1 MKKLLIVFI
10 TLVLAIKSIAQTIE
24 TSVSGSTVD
33 TKNVPVESATIS
45 LMKSK
50 DSSIIKIA
58 VSDKAG
64 KFSFTG
70 ISFGSYF
77 ITTSA
82 LSFAKTN
89 SPVFIISENNTT
101 IKVGTLIL
109 QELPKNLSAVV
120 VTSKNPLI
128 EQKIDRMVVNVDA
141 SVTNVGSTA
150 LEVLEKSPGV
160 AVDKDG
166 NISLKG
172 KSSVMV
178 MIDGK
183 PSYLNGAELASLLG
197 SMNSN
202 QLSQI
207 EIMTNPSAKYDAA
220 GNAGVI
226 NIKTKKSI
234 TQGFNG
240 SVTLNYGQGVYAKT
254 NNSIMLNYRTSKI
267 NTFLN
272 YGYSINKGF
281 MDFDIQRNFFGTT
294 GIKISEL
301 DQQSNRINQTQN
313 NNLKLGLD
321 YFINKQTTLGIVTTG
336 FLAPQKQ
343 DGFTTSYLKDGNENI
358 NSIEKTIR
366 TVDNTWKNGAVNIN
380 FHSSFDSR
388 KEDITANFDYL
399 HYDFSGN
406 QNITG
411 LTYNPNQT
419 LQASNYLKNLL
430 PLTIDIYSGRLDYSH
445 SLNNGIKLETGI
457 KSSFVKT
464 NNVSN
469 FFNLSNNNWLTDSLL
484 SNAFNYSENIN
495 AAYLNLNKKMGKWM
509 VQAGVRLENTNY
521 KGLQSSLSQ
530 KLDSSFNR
538 NYTSLF
544 PTAFISYEMNGNNQF
559 ALSIGRRIDRPAYQ
573 ELNPFIGFID
583 KYTYSTGNPFLQ
595 PQFST
600 NIELSHSYKTL
611 LTTTINYS
619 VVHEM
624 INETLIH
631 KDSVIIRSVG
641 NIGTRYNYGIT
652 ESATIPFSKWYSA
665 TVFANLYQNK
675 YTGEINGYPFNA
687 KQLTLSLNVNNQ
699 FSFTNG
705 WSAELSGNY
714 TSRNRDEGQAIILP
728 FGQVSAGIAKQ
739 LLNNKASIK
748 FNVRDIFYT
757 QNPKEIQNFQD
768 VQSTLK
774 ISRDTRVFNIAF
786 VYRFGA
792 TIKSKP
798 VSTLPTDEQQRVKL
812 N

>member
-1 MKKLLIVFI
+1 MKRILIIFIIVFF
-10 TLVLAIKSIAQTIE
+10 TIKGMAQTIE
-24 TSVSGSTVD
+24 TAVYGSAVD
-33 TKNVPVESATIS
+33 TKNTPVEAATIS
-45 LMKSK
+45 LLKLK
-50 DSSIIKIA
+50 DSSVIKIA
-58 VSDKAG
+58 VSNKAG

-70 ISFGSYF
+70 IPYENYF
-77 ITTSA
+77 ITVSTVN
-82 LSFAKTN
+82 FNTVN
-89 SPVFIISENNTT
+89 SNIFSISENNTT
-101 IKVGTLIL
+101 ALLDAIIL
-109 QELPKNLSAVV
+109 QPIAKSLAAVI
-120 VTSKNPLI
+120 VTSKRPLI

-160 AVDKDG
+160 SVDKDG

-183 PSYLNGAELASLLG
+183 PSYLSGAELANLLG
-197 SMNSN
+197 NMNSN
-202 QLSQI
+202 QLNQI

-240 SVTLNYGQGVYAKT
+240 SATLNYGQGVYAKS
-254 NNSIMLNYRTSKI
+254 NNSILLNYRTSKI

-272 YGYSINKGF
+272 YGYIINNGF
-281 MDFDIQRNFFGTT
+281 MDFDIQRNFFGTN

-301 DQQSNRINQTQN
+301 NQQSDRINQSQN

-321 YFINKQTTLGIVTTG
+321 YSINKQTTIGIVTTG
-336 FLAPQKQ
+336 FIAPQKQ
-343 DGFTTSYLKDGNENI
+343 DGFTTSYLKDGNSNI

-366 TVDNTWKNGAVNIN
+366 TVDNTWKNKTVNLN
-380 FHSSFDSR
+380 FHSSFDSS
-388 KEDITANFDYL
+388 KKDIAANFDYL

-406 QNITG
+406 QKITG
-411 LTYNPNQT
+411 LTYSPSLV

-430 PLTIDIYSGRLDYSH
+430 PLTIDIYSGRLDYAQP
-445 SLNNGIKLETGI
+445 LNNGIKLETGI
-457 KSSFVKT
+457 KSSIVKT

-469 FFNLSNNNWLTDSLL
+469 FFNLSNNKWQNDSVL
-484 SNAFNYSENIN
+484 SNTFNYSENIN
-495 AAYLNLNKKMGKWM
+495 AAYLNLNKKFGKWM

-530 KLDSSFNR
+530 KSDSSFSR
-538 NYTSLF
+538 NYTNLF
-544 PTAFISYEMNGNNQF
+544 PTGFISYEVNGNNQF
-559 ALSIGRRIDRPAYQ
+559 AISIGRRIDRPAYQ
-573 ELNPFIGFID
+573 ELNPFISFID

-600 NIELSHSYKTL
+600 NIELSHSFKNL

-619 VVHEM
+619 VVHDM

-652 ESATIPFSKWYSA
+652 ESATMSFSKWYSA
-665 TVFANLYQNK
+665 TLFANLYQNK
-675 YTGEINGYPFNA
+675 YIGEINGYPFNA

-714 TSRNRDEGQAIILP
+714 TSRNRDEGQAIQLP
-728 FGQVSAGIAKQ
+728 AGQVSAGIAKQ

-748 FNVRDIFYT
+748 FNIRDIFYT

-768 VQSTLK
+768 VQSTVQ

-792 TIKSKP
+792 SLKSKP
-798 VSTLPTDEQQRVKL
+798 ASTLPTDEQQRVKV

>member
-1 MKKLLIVFI
+1 MKKLLLVFI
-10 TLVLAIKSIAQTIE
+10 IFIVAIKSMAQTNE
-24 TSVSGSTVD
+24 TTVSGSISD
-33 TKNVPVESATIS
+33 TKNTPIKSATIS

-58 VSDKAG
+58 VSDNEG

-70 ISFGSYF
+70 IAYGNYF
-77 ITTSA
+77 ITVSSVNFNTV
-82 LSFAKTN
+82 N
-89 SPVFIISENNTT
+89 SGIFSISENNT
-101 IKVGTLIL
+101 VALLDALIL
-109 QELPKNLSAVV
+109 QPVAKNIAAVV
-120 VTSKNPLI
+120 VTSKKTLI

-160 AVDKDG
+160 TVDKDG

-183 PSYLNGAELASLLG
+183 PSYLSSAELANLLG
-197 SMNSN
+197 TMNSN

-240 SVTLNYGQGVYAKT
+240 SITLNYGQGVYAKS
-254 NNSIMLNYRTSKI
+254 NNSIMLNYRTGKI

-281 MDFDIQRNFFGTT
+281 MNFDIQRNFFGTNGT
-294 GIKISEL
+294 KISEL
-301 DQQSNRINQTQN
+301 DQQSKRINQSQN
-313 NNLKLGLD
+313 NNIKLGLD

-336 FLAPQKQ
+336 FIAPQKQ
-343 DGFTTSYLKDGNENI
+343 DGFTTSYIKDANANI
-358 NSIEKTIR
+358 NAIEKTIR

-380 FHSSFDSR
+380 FHSSFDSS
-388 KEDITANFDYL
+388 KKDITANFDYL

-411 LTYNPNQT
+411 LTYNPNKI

-430 PLTIDIYSGRLDYSH
+430 PLTIDIYSGRLDYAQP
-445 SLNNGIKLETGI
+445 LDNGVKLETGI

-469 FFNLSNNNWLTDSLL
+469 FFNLSNNNWLADSTL
-484 SNAFNYSENIN
+484 SNAFSYTENIN
-495 AAYLNLNKKMGKWM
+495 AAYLNLNKKFGKWM

-530 KLDSSFNR
+530 KSDSSFSR
-538 NYTSLF
+538 NYASLF
-544 PTAFISYEMNGNNQF
+544 PTAFISYAMNDNNQF
-559 ALSIGRRIDRPAYQ
+559 ALSVGRRIDRPAYQ
-573 ELNPFIGFID
+573 ELNPFIGFVD

-600 NIELSHSYKTL
+600 NIELSHSFKNL
-611 LTTTINYS
+611 LITTFNYS
-619 VVHEM
+619 VVHDL

-652 ESATIPFSKWYSA
+652 ESATISVSKWFS
-665 TVFANLYQNK
+665 TTFFANLYQNK

-699 FSFTNG
+699 FSFAKG
-705 WSAELSGNY
+705 WSAELSGNFI
-714 TSRNRDEGQAIILP
+714 SRNRDEGQAIILP
-728 FGQVSAGIAKQ
+728 AGQVSACIAKQ

-774 ISRDTRVFNIAF
+774 ITRDTRVFNIAF

-792 TIKSKP
+792 TLKSKP
-798 VSTLPTDEQQRVKL
+798 ASSLPTDEQQRVKI

>member
-10 TLVLAIKSIAQTIE
+10 TLVLAIKGIAQTIE

-33 TKNVPVESATIS
+33 TKNVPVQSATIS

-64 KFSFTG
+64 KFLFTG

-82 LSFAKTN
+82 VSFAKTN
-89 SPVFIISENNTT
+89 SRVFIISENNTT
-101 IKVGTLIL
+101 IRVGTLIL

-120 VTSKNPLI
+120 VTSKKPLI

-160 AVDKDG
+160 TVDKDG

-183 PSYLNGAELASLLG
+183 PSYLNGAGLASLLG

-254 NNSIMLNYRTSKI
+254 NNSIMFNYRTSKI

-281 MDFDIQRNFFGTT
+281 FDFDIQRNFFGTNE
-294 GIKISEL
+294 IKISEL
-301 DQQSNRINQTQN
+301 DQQSNRINKSQN

-343 DGFTTSYLKDGNENI
+343 DGFTTSYLKDGNSTI
-358 NSIEKTIR
+358 NSIEKTTR

-380 FHSSFDSR
+380 FHSSLDTS
-388 KEDITANFDYL
+388 KKDIAANFDYL
-399 HYDFSGN
+399 HYDFSGK
-406 QNITG
+406 QDITG
-411 LTYNPNQT
+411 LTYNPNQI
-419 LQASNYLKNLL
+419 LQADNHLKNLL
-430 PLTIDIYSGRLDYSH
+430 PLTIDIYSGRFDYAQP
-445 SLNNGIKLETGI
+445 LNNVVNLETGI
-457 KSSFVKT
+457 KASLVKT

-469 FFNLSNNNWLTDSLL
+469 FYNLSNNEWLTDSTL

-509 VQAGVRLENTNY
+509 MQAGVRLENTNY

-530 KLDSSFNR
+530 KSDSSFNR
-538 NYTSLF
+538 NYINLF

-600 NIELSHSYKTL
+600 NMELSHSYKNLLNTTL
-611 LTTTINYS
+611 NYS
-619 VVHEM
+619 VIHDM

-652 ESATIPFSKWYSA
+652 ESATVSFNNWYSA
-665 TVFANLYQNK
+665 TAFANLYQNN
-675 YTGEINGYPFNA
+675 YTGEINGYPFHA

-714 TSRNRDEGQAIILP
+714 TSRNRNEGQAIILP
-728 FGQVSAGIAKQ
+728 AGQVSAGIAKQ

-768 VQSTLK
+768 VQSTLR

-792 TIKSKP
+792 TLKSKP
-798 VSTLPTDEQQRVKL
+798 ASSQPTDEQQRVKL

>member
-1 MKKLLIVFI
+1 M
-10 TLVLAIKSIAQTIE
+10 AQTNE
-24 TSVSGSTVD
+24 TTVSGSAVD

-45 LMKSK
+45 LIKSK
-50 DSSIIKIA
+50 DSSISKIA
-58 VSDKAG
+58 VSDKTG
-64 KFSFTG
+64 KFTFTG
-70 ISFGSYF
+70 IPLGSYF
-77 ITTSA
+77 TTISA
-82 LSFAKTN
+82 VSFTKTN
-89 SPVFIISENNTT
+89 SPVFVISENNTAV
-101 IKVGTLIL
+101 ILGALIL
-109 QELPKNLSAVV
+109 QELPKYLSTVV
-120 VTSKNPLI
+120 VTSKKPLI

-160 AVDKDG
+160 TVDKDG

-183 PSYLNGAELASLLG
+183 PSYLNGSELANLLG
-197 SMNSN
+197 NMNSN

-272 YGYSINKGF
+272 YGYSLNKGF

-301 DQQSNRINQTQN
+301 EQQSNRINQSQN

-321 YFINKQTTLGIVTTG
+321 YFINKQTTLGIVTSG

-358 NSIEKTIR
+358 NAIEKTIR
-366 TVDNTWKNGAVNIN
+366 TVENTWKNGAININ
-380 FHSSFDSR
+380 FHSSFDSS
-388 KEDITANFDYL
+388 KKDITANFDYL

-411 LTYNPNQT
+411 LTYNPNQI

-430 PLTIDIYSGRLDYSH
+430 PLTIDIYSGRLDYAQP
-445 SLNNGIKLETGI
+445 LNNGVKLETGI
-457 KSSFVKT
+457 KSSLVKT
-464 NNVSN
+464 NNIST
-469 FFNLSNNNWLTDSLL
+469 FFILSNNNWLTDSVF

-495 AAYLNLNKKMGKWM
+495 AAYLNLNKKFGKWM

-530 KLDSSFNR
+530 KSDSSFSR

-573 ELNPFIGFID
+573 ELNPFIGFVD

-600 NIELSHSYKTL
+600 NIELSHSYKNL

-619 VVHEM
+619 VVHDM

-652 ESATIPFSKWYSA
+652 ESATIPVSKWYSA
-665 TVFANLYQNK
+665 TLFANLYQNK
-675 YTGEINGYPFNA
+675 YIGAINGYPFNA
-687 KQLTLSLNVNNQ
+687 KQLTLSLNINNQ
-699 FSFTNG
+699 FSFSNG

-728 FGQVSAGIAKQ
+728 AGQVSAGIAKQ

-798 VSTLPTDEQQRVKL
+798 ASSLPTDEQQRVKL

>member
-1 MKKLLIVFI
+1 MKKLVIVFI
-10 TLVLAIKSIAQTIE
+10 TFVLAIKSVAQTNE
-24 TSVSGSTVD
+24 TTVSGSALD
-33 TKNVPVESATIS
+33 TKNVLIESATIS

-50 DSSIIKIA
+50 DSSIIKIT
-58 VSDKAG
+58 VSDKEG
-64 KFSFTG
+64 KFFFTG

-77 ITTSA
+77 ITVSA
-82 LSFAKTN
+82 VSFAKTN
-89 SPVFIISENNTT
+89 SPVFMVSENNTT
-101 IKVGTLIL
+101 VRLGALIL

-120 VTSKNPLI
+120 VTSKKPLI

-160 AVDKDG
+160 TVDKDG

-183 PSYLNGAELASLLG
+183 PSYLNGSELASLLG
-197 SMNSN
+197 NMNSN

-240 SVTLNYGQGVYAKT
+240 SVTLSYGQGVYAKS

-272 YGYSINKGF
+272 YGYSSNKGF

-301 DQQSNRINQTQN
+301 NQQSNRINQSQN

-321 YFINKQTTLGIVTTG
+321 YFINKQTTLGIVTSG

-343 DGFTTSYLKDGNENI
+343 NGFTTSYLKDANANI
-358 NSIEKTIR
+358 NAIEKTIR

-380 FHSSFDSR
+380 FHSSFDSS
-388 KEDITANFDYL
+388 KKDITANFDYL

-411 LTYNPNQT
+411 LTYNPNQM

-430 PLTIDIYSGRLDYSH
+430 PLTIDIYSGRLDYAQP
-445 SLNNGIKLETGI
+445 LNNGVKLETGI
-457 KSSFVKT
+457 KSSLVKT

-469 FFNLSNNNWLTDSLL
+469 FFNLSNNNWLADSVL
-484 SNAFNYSENIN
+484 SNAFSYTENIN
-495 AAYLNLNKKMGKWM
+495 AAYLNLNKKFGKWM
-509 VQAGVRLENTNY
+509 VQAGARLENTNY

-530 KLDSSFNR
+530 KSDSSFSR

-559 ALSIGRRIDRPAYQ
+559 ALSVGRRIDRPAYQ
-573 ELNPFIGFID
+573 ELNPFIGFVD

-600 NIELSHSYKTL
+600 NIELSHSYKNL

-619 VVHEM
+619 VVHDM

-631 KDSVIIRSVG
+631 KDSVIIRSLG

-652 ESATIPFSKWYSA
+652 ESATIPVSKWYSA
-665 TVFANLYQNK
+665 TLFANLYQNK

-699 FSFTNG
+699 FSFAKG

-728 FGQVSAGIAKQ
+728 AGQVSAGIAKQ

-774 ISRDTRVFNIAF
+774 ISRDTRLFNIAF

-792 TIKSKP
+792 TLKSKP
-798 VSTLPTDEQQRVKL
+798 ASSLPTDEQQRVKL

>member
-1 MKKLLIVFI
+1 MKKILIVFTI
-10 TLVLAIKSIAQTIE
+10 MFFAIKGMAQTAE

-33 TKNVPVESATIS
+33 TKNALVESATIS
-45 LMKSK
+45 LIKSK

-58 VSDKAG
+58 VSDKEG
-64 KFSFTG
+64 NFSFTG
-70 ISFGSYF
+70 VPFGSYF
-77 ITTSA
+77 ITISTV
-82 LSFAKTN
+82 SFAKTS
-89 SPVFIISENNTT
+89 SPVFMVSENTK
-101 IKVGTLIL
+101 KVKLGALIL

-120 VTSKNPLI
+120 VSGKKPLI

-160 AVDKDG
+160 TVDKDG

-183 PSYLNGAELASLLG
+183 PSYLSSAELANLLG
-197 SMNSN
+197 NMNSN

-226 NIKTKKSI
+226 NIKTKKSL

-240 SVTLNYGQGVYAKT
+240 SVTLSYGQGVYAKS
-254 NNSIMLNYRTSKI
+254 NNSIALNYRTSKI

-272 YGYSINKGF
+272 YGYSINKGY
-281 MDFDIQRNFFGTT
+281 MDFDIQRNFLGITGT
-294 GIKISEL
+294 KNAEL
-301 DQQSNRINQTQN
+301 DQQANRINQSQN

-321 YFINKQTTLGIVTTG
+321 YFINKQTTVGIVTTG
-336 FLAPQKQ
+336 FIAPQKQ
-343 DGFTTSYLKDGNENI
+343 DGFTTSYLKDGNSTI
-358 NSIEKTIR
+358 NSIEKTTR
-366 TVDNTWKNGAVNIN
+366 TVDNTWKNGTININ
-380 FHSSFDSR
+380 FHSSFDSS
-388 KEDITANFDYL
+388 KKDLTANVDYL

-411 LTYNPNQT
+411 LTYNPNQI
-419 LQASNYLKNLL
+419 LQTSNYLKNLL
-430 PLTIDIYSGRLDYSH
+430 PLTIDIYSGRLDYAQPF
-445 SLNNGIKLETGI
+445 NDGVKIETGI
-457 KSSFVKT
+457 KSSLVKT
-464 NNVSN
+464 NNVSD
-469 FFNLSNNNWLTDSLL
+469 FFNLSNNNWLADSVF

-495 AAYLNLNKKMGKWM
+495 AAYLNLNRKFGKWM

-530 KLDSSFNR
+530 KSDSSFSR
-538 NYTSLF
+538 SYTSLF
-544 PTAFISYEMNGNNQF
+544 PTAFISYEMNDNNQF
-559 ALSIGRRIDRPAYQ
+559 AVSIGRRIDRPAYQ

-600 NIELSHSYKTL
+600 NIELSHSYKNL
-611 LTTTINYS
+611 FTTTINYS
-619 VVHEM
+619 VVHDM
-624 INETLIH
+624 INEMLVH

-652 ESATIPFSKWYSA
+652 ESATIPVNKWYSV
-665 TVFANLYQNK
+665 TLFANLYQNK
-675 YTGEINGYPFNA
+675 YIGEINGYPFTA
-687 KQLTLSLNVNNQ
+687 KQLTLSLNLNNQ
-699 FSFTNG
+699 FSFAKG

-714 TSRNRDEGQAIILP
+714 TSRNRDEGQAIVLP
-728 FGQVSAGIAKQ
+728 AGQLSAGISKQ
-739 LLNNKASIK
+739 LLNNKASIR

-786 VYRFGA
+786 LYRFGA
-792 TIKSKP
+792 SQKSKP
-798 VSTLPTDEQQRVKL
+798 ASSLPTDEQQRVKL

>member
-10 TLVLAIKSIAQTIE
+10 TLVFAIKGIAQTTE

-33 TKNVPVESATIS
+33 TKNVPVQSATIS

-82 LSFAKTN
+82 VSFAKTN
-89 SPVFIISENNTT
+89 SPGFIISENNTT
-101 IKVGTLIL
+101 VRIGTFIL
-109 QELPKNLSAVV
+109 QELAKNLSAVV
-120 VTSKNPLI
+120 VTSKKPLI

-160 AVDKDG
+160 TVDKDG

-272 YGYSINKGF
+272 YGYSINNGF

-301 DQQSNRINQTQN
+301 DQQSNRINKSQN

-358 NSIEKTIR
+358 TTIEKTIR
-366 TVDNTWKNGAVNIN
+366 KVDNTWKNGAVNIN
-380 FHSSFDSR
+380 FHSSFDSS
-388 KEDITANFDYL
+388 KKDIAANFDYL

-411 LTYNPNQT
+411 FTYNPDQI
-419 LQASNYLKNLL
+419 LQSSNYLKNLL
-430 PLTIDIYSGRLDYSH
+430 PLAIDIYSGRLDYAQP
-445 SLNNGIKLETGI
+445 LDNGVKLETGI
-457 KSSFVKT
+457 KSSLVKT

-469 FFNLSNNNWLTDSLL
+469 FYNLSNSKWLTDSVL

-530 KLDSSFNR
+530 KLDSSFSR

-559 ALSIGRRIDRPAYQ
+559 TLSTGRRIDRPAYQ

-583 KYTYSTGNPFLQ
+583 KYTYSTGNPYLQ

-600 NIELSHSYKTL
+600 NIELSHSYKNL

-619 VVHEM
+619 VVHDM

-652 ESATIPFSKWYSA
+652 ESAIIPFNNWYSA

-714 TSRNRDEGQAIILP
+714 TSRNRNEGQAILLP
-728 FGQVSAGIAKQ
+728 YGQVSAGIAKQ

-786 VYRFGA
+786 VYRFGK

-798 VSTLPTDEQQRVKL
+798 ASSLPTDEQQRVKV

>member
-10 TLVLAIKSIAQTIE
+10 PFVLAIQSMAQINE
-24 TSVSGSTVD
+24 TTVSGSAVD

-45 LMKSK
+45 LMKLK

-70 ISFGSYF
+70 IPFGSYF
-77 ITTSA
+77 TTISSV
-82 LSFAKTN
+82 SFTKTN
-89 SPVFIISENNTT
+89 SSVFVISENNTS
-101 IKVGTLIL
+101 IILGALIL

-120 VTSKNPLI
+120 VTSKKPLI

-160 AVDKDG
+160 TVDKDG

-183 PSYLNGAELASLLG
+183 PSYLSGAELANLLG
-197 SMNSN
+197 NMNSN

-240 SVTLNYGQGVYAKT
+240 SVTLSFSQGVYSKT

-272 YGYSINKGF
+272 YGYSLNKGF

-301 DQQSNRINQTQN
+301 DQQSNRINQSQN

-343 DGFTTSYLKDGNENI
+343 DGFTTSYLKDGNTNT

-380 FHSSFDSR
+380 FHSSFDSS
-388 KEDITANFDYL
+388 KKDITANFDYL

-411 LTYNPNQT
+411 LTYNPNQI

-430 PLTIDIYSGRLDYSH
+430 PLTIDIYSGRLDYAQP
-445 SLNNGIKLETGI
+445 LNNGVKLETGI
-457 KSSFVKT
+457 KSSLVKT

-469 FFNLSNNNWLTDSLL
+469 FFNLSNNNWLTDSVL

-521 KGLQSSLSQ
+521 KGLQSPLSQ
-530 KLDSSFNR
+530 KSDSSFSR

-573 ELNPFIGFID
+573 ELNPFIGFVD

-600 NIELSHSYKTL
+600 NIELSHSYKNL

-619 VVHEM
+619 VVHDM

-665 TVFANLYQNK
+665 TLFANLYQNK

-687 KQLTLSLNVNNQ
+687 KQLTLSVNVNNQ

-705 WSAELSGNY
+705 WSAELSGSY

-728 FGQVSAGIAKQ
+728 AGQVSAGIAKQ

-774 ISRDTRVFNIAF
+774 ISRDTRVFNVAF

-798 VSTLPTDEQQRVKL
+798 ASSLPTDEQQRVKL

>member
-1 MKKLLIVFI
+1 MG
-10 TLVLAIKSIAQTIE
+10 QTNE
-24 TSVSGSTVD
+24 TSVSGIAVD
-33 TKNVPVESATIS
+33 TKNVLVESATIS

-58 VSDKAG
+58 VTDKDG

-70 ISFGSYF
+70 IPFGSYF
-77 ITTSA
+77 ITISA
-82 LSFAKTN
+82 ISFVKTN
-89 SPVFIISENNTT
+89 SPVFMISETNTM
-101 IKVGTLIL
+101 VRLGVLIL
-109 QELPKNLSAVV
+109 QELPNNLAAVV
-120 VTSKNPLI
+120 VTSKKPLI

-141 SVTNVGSTA
+141 SVTNVGSSA
-150 LEVLEKSPGV
+150 LEILEKSPGV
-160 AVDKDG
+160 TVDKDG

-183 PSYLNGAELASLLG
+183 PSYLSGAELTNLLG
-197 SMNSN
+197 NMNSN

-240 SVTLNYGQGVYAKT
+240 SVTLSYGQGVYPKT
-254 NNSIMLNYRTSKI
+254 NNSIMFNYRTSKI
-267 NTFLN
+267 NAFLN
-272 YGYSINKGF
+272 YGYNSNKGF

-301 DQQSNRINQTQN
+301 DLQSNRINQSQN

-336 FLAPQKQ
+336 FITPQNQ
-343 DGFTTSYLKDGNENI
+343 DGFTTSYLKDGNSNI
-358 NSIEKTIR
+358 TAIEKTIR
-366 TVDNTWKNGAVNIN
+366 TVDNTWKNGAIN
-380 FHSSFDSR
+380 FNFHTSFDSS
-388 KEDITANFDYL
+388 KKDITANFDYL

-411 LTYNPNQT
+411 FTYHPNQI
-419 LQASNYLKNLL
+419 LQATNYLKNLL
-430 PLTIDIYSGRLDYSH
+430 PLTIDIYSGRLDYAQP
-445 SLNNGIKLETGI
+445 LNNGIKLETGI
-457 KSSFVKT
+457 KSSLVNT
-464 NNVSN
+464 NNISN
-469 FFNLSNNNWLTDSLL
+469 FYNLTSNNWLTDSTL

-495 AAYLNLNKKMGKWM
+495 AAYLNLNKRFGKWM
-509 VQAGVRLENTNY
+509 VQAGVRFENSNY

-530 KLDSSFNR
+530 KSDSSFSR
-538 NYTSLF
+538 SYTSLF
-544 PTAFISYEMNGNNQF
+544 PTAFISYEMNDNNQF
-559 ALSIGRRIDRPAYQ
+559 AVSIGRRIDRPAYQ

-600 NIELSHSYKTL
+600 NIELSHSYKNL
-611 LTTTINYS
+611 LSTTINYS
-619 VVHEM
+619 VIHDM
-624 INETLIH
+624 INETFIH
-631 KDSVIIRSVG
+631 KDSVIIRSAG

-652 ESATIPFSKWYSA
+652 ESTTIPVSKWYSA
-665 TVFANLYQNK
+665 TIFANLYQNK
-675 YTGEINGYPFNA
+675 YVGEINGYPFNA

-699 FSFTNG
+699 FGFAKG

-714 TSRNRDEGQAIILP
+714 TSRNRDEGQAIVLP
-728 FGQVSAGIAKQ
+728 AGQISAGIAKQ
-739 LLNNKASIK
+739 VLNNKASVK
-748 FNVRDIFYT
+748 FNIRDIFYT

-792 TIKSKP
+792 SLKSKQA
-798 VSTLPTDEQQRVKL
+798 SSLPTDEQQRVKL

>member
-1 MKKLLIVFI
+1 MKKLPIIFI
-10 TLVLAIKSIAQTIE
+10 TFILAIKSIGQTNE
-24 TSVSGSTVD
+24 TSVSGSTLD
-33 TKNVPVESATIS
+33 TKNIPVESATAS
-45 LMKSK
+45 LLKSK

-58 VSDKAG
+58 VSDKEG

-70 ISFGSYF
+70 IPFGSYF
-77 ITTSA
+77 ITITTV
-82 LSFAKTN
+82 SFAKTN
-89 SPVFIISENNTT
+89 SPAFMISENNST
-101 IKVGTLIL
+101 VRLGTLIL
-109 QELPKNLSAVV
+109 QELPKKLAAVV
-120 VTSKNPLI
+120 ITGKKQLI
-128 EQKIDRMVVNVDA
+128 EQKIDRMIVNVDA

-160 AVDKDG
+160 TVDKDG

-183 PSYLNGAELASLLG
+183 PSYLSSAELANLLG
-197 SMNSN
+197 NMNSN

-226 NIKTKKSI
+226 NIKTKKSL

-240 SVTLNYGQGVYAKT
+240 SVTLSYGQGVYTKS
-254 NNSIMLNYRTSKI
+254 NNSIALNYRTSKI
-267 NTFLN
+267 NSFLN

-281 MDFDIQRNFFGTT
+281 MDFDIQRNFLGTT
-294 GIKISEL
+294 GTKISEL
-301 DQQSNRINQTQN
+301 DQQANRINQSQN

-321 YFINKQTTLGIVTTG
+321 YFINKQTTVGIATTG
-336 FLAPQKQ
+336 FIAPQKQ

-358 NSIEKTIR
+358 NSIEKTTR
-366 TVDNTWKNGAVNIN
+366 TVDNTWKNGTININ
-380 FHSSFDSR
+380 FHSSFDSS
-388 KEDITANFDYL
+388 KKDLTANFDYL

-411 LTYNPNQT
+411 LNYAPNQI
-419 LQASNYLKNLL
+419 LQTSNYLKNLL
-430 PLTIDIYSGRLDYSH
+430 PLTIDIYSGRLDYAQP
-445 SLNNGIKLETGI
+445 LNIGVKLEAGI
-457 KSSFVKT
+457 KSSLVKT
-464 NNVSN
+464 NNVSD
-469 FFNLSNNNWLTDSLL
+469 FFNLSNNYWLTDSVF

-495 AAYLNLNKKMGKWM
+495 AAYLNLNKKMDKWI
-509 VQAGVRLENTNY
+509 VQAGLRLENTNY

-530 KLDSSFNR
+530 KSDSSFTR
-538 NYTSLF
+538 SYTSLF
-544 PTAFISYEMNGNNQF
+544 PTAFISYEMNDNNQF
-559 ALSIGRRIDRPAYQ
+559 AVSIGRRIDRPAYQ

-600 NIELSHSYKTL
+600 NIELSHSYKNL
-611 LTTTINYS
+611 LTTTVNYS
-619 VVHEM
+619 VVHDM
-624 INETLIH
+624 INETLVH

-641 NIGTRYNYGIT
+641 NIGTRYNYGVT
-652 ESATIPFSKWYSA
+652 ESATIPVSKWYSA
-665 TVFANLYQNK
+665 TLFANLYQNK
-675 YTGEINGYPFNA
+675 YIGEINGYPFNA
-687 KQLTLSLNVNNQ
+687 KQLTLSLNLNNQ
-699 FSFTNG
+699 FSFAKG

-714 TSRNRDEGQAIILP
+714 TSRNRDEGQAIVLP
-728 FGQVSAGIAKQ
+728 AGQLSAGISKQ

-792 TIKSKP
+792 SLRSKP
-798 VSTLPTDEQQRVKL
+798 ASSSPTDEQQRVKL

>member
-1 MKKLLIVFI
+1 MMFF
-10 TLVLAIKSIAQTIE
+10 AIKGMAQTIE
-24 TSVSGSTVD
+24 TAVSGTAVD
-33 TKNVPVESATIS
+33 TKHAPIESATIS

-50 DSSIIKIA
+50 DSSVIKIA
-58 VSDKAG
+58 LSNKAG
-64 KFSFTG
+64 KFSFAG
-70 ISFGSYF
+70 IPYGNYF
-77 ITTSA
+77 IAVS
-82 LSFAKTN
+82 SVNFSSVN
-89 SPVFIISENNTT
+89 SDIFSISENNTSAV
-101 IKVGTLIL
+101 IDALIL
-109 QELPKNLSAVV
+109 QPVAKNIAAVV
-120 VTSKNPLI
+120 VTSKKPLI

-160 AVDKDG
+160 SVDKDG

-183 PSYLNGAELASLLG
+183 PSYLSGAELASLLS
-197 SMNSN
+197 SMNSS

-240 SVTLNYGQGVYAKT
+240 SVTLNYGQGVYAKST
-254 NNSIMLNYRTSKI
+254 NSITLNYRTAKI

-272 YGYSINKGF
+272 YGYTINKGF
-281 MDFDIQRNFFGTT
+281 MNFDIQRNFFGTDGT
-294 GIKISEL
+294 KISEL
-301 DQQSNRINQTQN
+301 DQQSNRINQSQN
-313 NNLKLGLD
+313 NNLKLGAD
-321 YFINKQTTLGIVTTG
+321 YFINKQTTIGIVTTG
-336 FLAPQKQ
+336 FIAPQKQ
-343 DGFTTSYLKDGNENI
+343 DGFTTSYLKDDNKNI

-366 TVDNTWKNGAVNIN
+366 KVDNTWKNGTVNLN
-380 FHSSFDSR
+380 FHSAFDSS
-388 KEDITANFDYL
+388 KKDIAVNFDYL

-411 LTYNPNQT
+411 LSYDPSLV
-419 LQASNYLKNLL
+419 LQSSNYLKNLL
-430 PLTIDIYSGRLDYSH
+430 PLTIDIYSGRIDYAQP
-445 SLNNGIKLETGI
+445 LNNGVKLETGI
-457 KSSFVKT
+457 KTSLVKT

-469 FFNLSNNNWLTDSLL
+469 FFNLSNNNWATDSVL
-484 SNAFNYSENIN
+484 SNTFNYSENIN
-495 AAYLNLNKKMGKWM
+495 AAYLNLNKKYGKWM

-521 KGLQSSLSQ
+521 KGLQTSLSQ
-530 KLDSSFNR
+530 KSDSSFNR
-538 NYTSLF
+538 NYTNLF
-544 PTAFISYEMNGNNQF
+544 PTAFISYEANGNNQF

-600 NIELSHSYKTL
+600 NIELSHSFKNL
-611 LTTTINYS
+611 LITTINYS
-619 VVHEM
+619 VVHDM

-652 ESATIPFSKWYSA
+652 ESASIPFTKWYSA
-665 TVFANLYQNK
+665 TLFANLYQNK
-675 YTGEINGYPFNA
+675 YAGEINGYPFNA

-714 TSRNRDEGQAIILP
+714 TSRNRNEGQAILLP
-728 FGQVSAGIAKQ
+728 AGQVSAGIAKQ

-792 TIKSKP
+792 SLKSKP
-798 VSTLPTDEQQRVKL
+798 ASTLPTDEQQRVKI

>member
-1 MKKLLIVFI
+1 MKKLLIVFTI
-10 TLVLAIKSIAQTIE
+10 MFFAIKGMAQTIE

-33 TKNVPVESATIS
+33 TKNTPVESATIS

-58 VSDKAG
+58 VSNKAG
-64 KFSFTG
+64 KFSFADIPYG
-70 ISFGSYF
+70 NYF
-77 ITTSA
+77 ITISSVNFNTVNSA
-82 LSFAKTN
+82 IF
-89 SPVFIISENNTT
+89 PISENNTT
-101 IKVGTLIL
+101 VLLDTLIL
-109 QELPKNLSAVV
+109 QPVVKNLAAVV
-120 VTSKNPLI
+120 VTSKKPLI

-160 AVDKDG
+160 FVDKDG

-183 PSYLNGAELASLLG
+183 PSYLSGAELANLLG
-197 SMNSN
+197 NMNSN

-240 SVTLNYGQGVYAKT
+240 SLTLNYGQGVYAKS

-281 MDFDIQRNFFGTT
+281 MNFDIQRNFFGTN
-294 GIKISEL
+294 GIKVSEL
-301 DQQSNRINQTQN
+301 DQQSNRINQSQN
-313 NNLKLGLD
+313 NNLKLGID
-321 YFINKQTTLGIVTTG
+321 YFINKQTTFGIVTTG

-343 DGFTTSYLKDGNENI
+343 DGFTTSFLKNGNTNI

-366 TVDNTWKNGAVNIN
+366 TVDNTWKNGTVNLN
-380 FHSSFDSR
+380 FHSSFDSS
-388 KEDITANFDYL
+388 KKYIAVNFDYL

-411 LTYNPNQT
+411 LTYNPNQI
-419 LQASNYLKNLL
+419 LLAENHLNNLL
-430 PLTIDIYSGRLDYSH
+430 PLTIDIYSGRLDYAQP
-445 SLNNGIKLETGI
+445 LNNGVKLETGI
-457 KSSFVKT
+457 KSSLVKT

-469 FFNLSNNNWLTDSLL
+469 FYNLSNNNWLTDSTL

-495 AAYLNLNKKMGKWM
+495 AAYLNLNKKFGRWM
-509 VQAGVRLENTNY
+509 VQAGIRLENTNY

-530 KLDSSFNR
+530 KLDSSFSR

-600 NIELSHSYKTL
+600 NIELSHSFKNL

-619 VVHEM
+619 VVHDI

-652 ESATIPFSKWYSA
+652 ESATITFNKWYSSSI
-665 TVFANLYQNK
+665 FANLYQNK
-675 YTGEINGYPFNA
+675 YIGEINGYPFNA

-714 TSRNRDEGQAIILP
+714 TSRNRNEGQAILLP
-728 FGQVSAGIAKQ
+728 AGQVSAGIAKQ

-748 FNVRDIFYT
+748 FNIRDIFYT

-798 VSTLPTDEQQRVKL
+798 ASSLPTDEQQRVKL